1 MALNTAGQT
10 RTGNAP
16 GADANGFKV
25 GRIVL
30 DATAITAGDYLLVEC
45 GFTPKYVSFVNNT
58 ALIQVEWY
66 EGMTADTCLK
76 TTGSTG
82 VVTLE
87 TTNKGIT
94 ICDSSGV
101 ANTEGRCFMVSQNAT
116 LGVVTSSDTMHFV
129 ALG

>member
-45 GFTPKYVSFVNNT
+45 GFTPKYVEFVNVT
-58 ALIQVEWY
+58 DRIGVEWY
-66 EGMTADTCLK
+66 EGMAADTCIK
-76 TTGSTG
+76 SAAAGTR
-82 VVTLE
+82 TLE

-116 LGVVTSSDTMHFV
+116 LAVIAASKTLTYRAQG
-129 ALG
+129 

>member
-58 ALIQVEWY
+58 AVIQVEWY
-66 EGMTADTCLK
+66 EGMTANTCLK

-101 ANTEGRCFMVSQNAT
+101 ANTEGRCFMVSQNASLLVIAASKT
-116 LGVVTSSDTMHFV
+116 LTYRAIG
-129 ALG
+129 

>member
-45 GFTPKYVSFVNNT
+45 GFTPKYVQFVNVT
-58 ALIQVEWY
+58 DRIGVEWY
-66 EGMTADTCLK
+66 EGMAADTCIK
-76 TTGSTG
+76 SAAAGTR
-82 VVTLE
+82 TLE

-116 LGVVTSSDTMHFV
+116 LAVIAASKTLTYLAQG
-129 ALG
+129 

>member
-45 GFTPKYVSFVNNT
+45 GFTPKYVQFVNVT
-58 ALIQVEWY
+58 DRIGVEWY
-66 EGMTADTCLK
+66 EGMAADTCIK
-76 TTGSTG
+76 SAAAGTR
-82 VVTLE
+82 TLE

-101 ANTEGRCFMVSQNAT
+101 ANTEGRCFMVSQNASLLVIAASKT
-116 LGVVTSSDTMHFV
+116 LTYLAQG
-129 ALG
+129 

>member
-45 GFTPKYVSFVNNT
+45 GFTPKYVQFVNVT
-58 ALIQVEWY
+58 DRIGVEWY
-66 EGMTADTCLK
+66 EGMAADTCIK
-76 TTGSTG
+76 SAAAGTR
-82 VVTLE
+82 TLE

-101 ANTEGRCFMVSQNAT
+101 ANTEGRCFMVSQNASLLVIAASKT
-116 LGVVTSSDTMHFV
+116 LTYRAIG
-129 ALG
+129 

>member
-10 RTGNAP
+10 RTGNTP

-45 GFTPKYVSFVNNT
+45 GFTPKYVQFVNVT
-58 ALIQVEWY
+58 DRIGVEWY
-66 EGMTADTCLK
+66 EGMAADTCIK
-76 TTGSTG
+76 SAAAGTR
-82 VVTLE
+82 TLE

-116 LGVVTSSDTMHFV
+116 LAVIAASKTLTYLAQG
-129 ALG
+129 

>member
-45 GFTPKYVSFVNNT
+45 GFTPKYVQFVNVT
-58 ALIQVEWY
+58 DRIGVEWY
-66 EGMTADTCLK
+66 EGMAADTCIK
-76 TTGSTG
+76 SAAAGTR
-82 VVTLE
+82 TLE

-116 LGVVTSSDTMHFV
+116 LAVIAASKTLTYRAQG
-129 ALG
+129 

>member
-45 GFTPKYVSFVNNT
+45 GFTPKYVEFVNVT
-58 ALIQVEWY
+58 DRIGVEWY
-66 EGMTADTCLK
+66 EGMAADTCIK
-76 TTGSTG
+76 SAAAGTR
-82 VVTLE
+82 TLE

-101 ANTEGRCFMVSQNAT
+101 ANTEGRCFMVSQNASLLVIAASKT
-116 LGVVTSSDTMHFV
+116 LTYRAIG
-129 ALG
+129 

>member
-45 GFTPKYVSFVNNT
+45 GFTPKYVEFVNVT
-58 ALIQVEWY
+58 DRIGVEWY
-66 EGMTADTCLK
+66 EGMAADTCIK
-76 TTGSTG
+76 SAAAGTR
-82 VVTLE
+82 TLE

-116 LGVVTSSDTMHFV
+116 LAVIAASKTLTYLAQG
-129 ALG
+129 

>member
-45 GFTPKYVSFVNNT
+45 GFTPKYVQFVNVT
-58 ALIQVEWY
+58 DRIGVEWY
-66 EGMTADTCLK
+66 EGMAADTCIK
-76 TTGSTG
+76 SAAAGTR
-82 VVTLE
+82 TLE

-101 ANTEGRCFMVSQNAT
+101 ANTEGRCFMVSQNASLLVIAASKT
-116 LGVVTSSDTMHFV
+116 LTYRAQG
-129 ALG
+129 

>member
-45 GFTPKYVSFVNNT
+45 GFTPKYVQFVNVT
-58 ALIQVEWY
+58 DRIGVEWY
-66 EGMTADTCLK
+66 EGMAADTCIK
-76 TTGSTG
+76 SAAAGTR
-82 VVTLE
+82 TLE

-116 LGVVTSSDTMHFV
+116 LAVIAASKTLTYRAIG
-129 ALG
+129 

>member
-45 GFTPKYVSFVNNT
+45 GFTPKYVQFVNVT
-58 ALIQVEWY
+58 DRIGVEWY
-66 EGMTADTCLK
+66 EGMAADTCIK
-76 TTGSTG
+76 SAANGTR
-82 VVTLE
+82 TLE

-94 ICDSSGV
+94 ICDPSGV

-116 LGVVTSSDTMHFV
+116 LAVIAANKTLTYKAIG
-129 ALG
+129 

>member
-45 GFTPKYVSFVNNT
+45 GFTPKYVEFVNVT
-58 ALIQVEWY
+58 DRIGVEWY
-66 EGMTADTCLK
+66 EGMAADTCIK
-76 TTGSTG
+76 SAAAGTR
-82 VVTLE
+82 TLE

-116 LGVVTSSDTMHFV
+116 LAVIAASKTLTYRAIG
-129 ALG
+129 